1 MVPYVQ
7 VVCIHNKVD
16 GAYKNKND
24 LDLATSVASILHGSG
39 VAVRTWRLVLKFLAA
54 WLSDVLDS
62 LLFLESLL
70 QSSLDVVLRQGAQEF
85 KR

>member
-24 LDLATSVASILHGSG
+24 LDLATSVASILHGS
-39 VAVRTWRLVLKFLAA
+39 V
-54 WLSDVLDS
+54 
-62 LLFLESLL
+62 L
-70 QSSLDVVLRQGAQEF
+70 QSGLGGWC
-85 KR
+85 